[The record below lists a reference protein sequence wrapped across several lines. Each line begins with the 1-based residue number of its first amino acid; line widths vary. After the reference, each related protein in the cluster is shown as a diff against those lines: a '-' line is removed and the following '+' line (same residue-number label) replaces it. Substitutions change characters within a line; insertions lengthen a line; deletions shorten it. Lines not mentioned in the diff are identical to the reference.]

1 MRWVQGRTVI
11 EQMLATGDLQRVSAS
26 REHADRLL
34 EQARRH
40 VYSTQNA
47 VAADPE
53 GAYALLYDAAR
64 KTLTAILENQGLR
77 PTSRGGHLAVYH
89 AVRAQLDPPMG
100 KTLLPFDRMRRR
112 RHDVEY
118 PPAGAPELAP
128 EDVTDDEQNRHS
140 GRRLVSDFACHHHPP
155 EPVTDYR
162 QSDGRFGGASVWVGL
177 NRTVTVCR
185 NGVASLRRWNRTGS
199 TY

>member
-1 MRWVQGRTVI
+1 MRWEQGRTVI
-11 EQMLATGDLQRVSAS
+11 EQMLSAGDLQRVPAS

-40 VYSTQNA
+40 VSSTQNA
-47 VAADPE
+47 AVADPE

-64 KTLTAILENQGLR
+64 KALTAILENQGVR

-100 KTLLPFDRMRRR
+100 RVLLPFDRMRRR

-118 PPAGAPELAP
+118 PPAGAPELRP
-128 EDVTDDEQNRHS
+128 EDVTEDVPKVTALLDLAQRVPDEM
-140 GRRLVSDFACHHHPP
+140 PP
-155 EPVTDYR
+155 
-162 QSDGRFGGASVWVGL
+162 F
-177 NRTVTVCR
+177 
-185 NGVASLRRWNRTGS
+185 
-199 TY
+199 